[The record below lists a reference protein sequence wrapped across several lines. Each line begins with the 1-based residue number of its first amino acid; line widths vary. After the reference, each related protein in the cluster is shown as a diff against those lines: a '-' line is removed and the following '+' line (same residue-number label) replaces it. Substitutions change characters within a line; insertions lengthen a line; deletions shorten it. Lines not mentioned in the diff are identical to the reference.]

1 MTQAPTTR
9 RPRADAQRNRER
21 IIEAA
26 DAAFRESGL
35 DVSVAEIARRAGVGS
50 GTLFRNFP
58 TKDDLI
64 RAIIEQH
71 MNAWLDVID
80 QAIAA
85 EDTESAFEHFFDT
98 AVKFN
103 MGDRGVMEA
112 AKDGLLDVGDLY
124 ETKCVAFDRTDEL
137 LGRAKKQ
144 GIVAKEFTREDIYA
158 MATGAAES
166 ANVAVREGLADA
178 DAARQRY
185 VKVMLAGMRP

>member
-71 MNAWLDVID
+71 MNAWLDVIER
-80 QAIAA
+80 AIAA
-85 EDTESAFEHFFDT
+85 EDTESAFEEFFDL

-103 MGDRGVMEA
+103 MGDRGVLEA
-112 AKDGLLDVGDLY
+112 AKAGLLDVGDLY
-124 ETKCVAFDRTDEL
+124 ECKCTALDRTDEL
-137 LGRAKKQ
+137 LVRAKKQ
-144 GIVAKEFTREDIYA
+144 KLVRKEFSREDVYA
-158 MATGAAES
+158 LATGAAES
-166 ANVAVREGLADA
+166 ANVAVREGLAEPDE
-178 DAARQRY
+178 ARERY

>member
-1 MTQAPTTR
+1 MTRAPAAR

-26 DAAFRESGL
+26 DAAFREGGL

-58 TKDDLI
+58 TKDDLV

-71 MNAWLDVID
+71 MNAWLSTIER
-80 QAIAA
+80 AIAA
-85 EDTESAFEHFFDT
+85 ENTEVAFREFFDL

-103 MGDRGVMEA
+103 MADRAILEA
-112 AKDGLLDVGDLY
+112 AKDGLMDKGDLY
-124 ETKCVAFDRTDEL
+124 ECKCTALDRTDEL
-137 LGRAKKQ
+137 LARAKKI
-144 GIVAKEFTREDIYA
+144 GCVRKEFTREDIYA

-166 ANVAVREGLADA
+166 ANMMVREGLATPE
-178 DAARQRY
+178 AARERF
-185 VKVMLAGMRP
+185 VNVMLAGMRP

>member
-1 MTQAPTTR
+1 MTRAPAAR
-9 RPRADAQRNRER
+9 RPRADAQRNRES

-26 DAAFRESGL
+26 DAAFREGGL

-58 TKDDLI
+58 TKEDLI

-71 MNAWLDVID
+71 MNTWLSVIER
-80 QAIAA
+80 AIAD
-85 EDTESAFEHFFDT
+85 EDTESAFEEFFDS

-103 MGDRGVMEA
+103 MGDRGVIEA
-112 AKDGLLDVGDLY
+112 AKAGLLDVGDLY

-137 LGRAKKQ
+137 LSRAKKQ

-166 ANVAVREGLADA
+166 ANVAVREGMAS
-178 DAARQRY
+178 AAEARKRY